1 MSKILFISHPE
12 VLIDPQKPV
21 PNWRLSPH
29 GIDRMR
35 AFSEGP
41 ELNTIQAIWSS
52 GETKAIEA
60 AGILARAGGIGLS
73 VDRGFNE
80 IDRSVTGFLPSNVH
94 EEVAGQFFA
103 FPETSIRGW
112 ERAVDAQ
119 ERAVRA
125 FEAVARQHPT
135 GDIAIVGHGG
145 VGTLLLC
152 RLAGLPIDRDHD
164 QPFQGHYWSYSRE
177 NGAILHRWKSISAQ
191 P

>member
-12 VLIDPQKPV
+12 VLIDPHKPV

-60 AGILARAGGIGLS
+60 AGILAGALGIGLS
-73 VDRGFNE
+73 VDRRFNE
-80 IDRSVTGFLPSNVH
+80 IDRSATGFLPSSVH
-94 EEVAGQFFA
+94 EEVADQFFTL
-103 FPETSIRGW
+103 PETSIRGW

-119 ERAVRA
+119 ERIVRA
-125 FEAVARQHPT
+125 FETVMHHHPT

-152 RLAGLPIDRDHD
+152 RLAGLPIDREYD

-177 NGAILHRWKSISAQ
+177 ASAIVHRWKPITERL
-191 P
+191 